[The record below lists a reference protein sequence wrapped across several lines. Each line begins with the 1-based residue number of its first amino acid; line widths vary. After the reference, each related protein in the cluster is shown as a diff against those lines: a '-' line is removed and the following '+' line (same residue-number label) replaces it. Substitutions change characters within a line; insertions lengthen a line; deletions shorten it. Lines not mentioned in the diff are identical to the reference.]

1 MSQPYEYAYDDSE
14 TVTDRVTIDEVLETL
29 ERYKRSLDD
38 REKQLEVERI
48 RLFIYDAFGMNDIL
62 REPKQFLFENVESV
76 IAAIDPEKQDMTT
89 PGEFEDTR
97 GEILQSVNEMIEQ
110 ADELD
115 R

>member
-1 MSQPYEYAYDDSE
+1 MPQPYEYTYDESE
-14 TVTDRVTIDEVLETL
+14 TVTDRVAVDEMLETL

-62 REPKQFLFENVESV
+62 REPKQFLFEDVERIIS
-76 IAAIDPEKQDMTT
+76 AIDPEKQDMTT
-89 PGEFEDTR
+89 PDEFAETR
-97 GEILQSVNEMIEQ
+97 ADVLDSVGEMIEQ